1 MSDERPP
8 LERALELVV
17 YAPVGMAAFAR
28 DSAPTFLRLFVARG
42 QTEVA
47 QRRKRLSDQAGQWR
61 SIGRLAVHLGAPHV
75 RRRAE
80 ERLADARRVAG
91 QVAGQAG
98 QVAGQVAGAGFA
110 SVADLAAGLVGGR
123 APQRPARQRPPEPR
137 VGPPGP
143 SATTRGRVPGTP
155 EIDLRTGS
163 VEAAG
168 AGPGIGPVPP
178 ATELPIPDYDELSAS
193 QVIERL
199 EGLTAEELAAVGA
212 YERAHRGRNTILGKI
227 AQLAG

>member
-17 YAPVGMAAFAR
+17 YAPLGMAAFAR

-47 QRRKRLSDQAGQWR
+47 QRRKRLADQAGQWR
-61 SIGRLAVHLGAPHV
+61 SIGQLAVRFGAPHV

-98 QVAGQVAGAGFA
+98 QMAGQVAGAGFA

-137 VGPPGP
+137 GGSPERTGA
-143 SATTRGRVPGTP
+143 SRGDAAGAV
-155 EIDLRTGS
+155 EIDLRTGP
-163 VEAAG
+163 VVAAG
-168 AGPGIGPVPP
+168 GPADAAAVPP
-178 ATELPIPDYDELSAS
+178 VAELPIPDYDELSAT

-199 EGLTAEELAAVGA
+199 EGLSAEELAAVGA